1 MPTFAQ
7 IPSNLRV
14 PGQYTEVDSSQ
25 AQQGP
30 ALLAYR
36 ALIIGQKITA
46 GTATANS
53 LHKVT
58 SVSDVITLAGR
69 GSMLHRQAIAWFAN
83 NKFTE
88 TWIGVLDDNG
98 AGVAAS
104 GTLTVTGPATAAG
117 TLVIEAGGERI
128 TVAVASGAV
137 QNDIATALEAAIDA
151 IVDLPATAGVSTNV
165 VTVTHRHKGTVGN
178 DFDLRVNPEF
188 GDAYPAGVS
197 VAVVAMA
204 SGATNP
210 VLTSLI
216 AAMGDS
222 WFQVVVHPYTD
233 ATSLTAIE
241 NELVRRFGPM
251 VAVPGVAITSALGS
265 ASTLGTLGD
274 TRNSPHSLIVSQPG
288 TSPRTPPVE
297 FAAEVAA
304 LVAFHGAQDPARP
317 FQTLQLARAKQP
329 AESAWF
335 DNTERNLLL
344 FDGIATS
351 KAVAGGKV
359 AIERLV
365 TTYQRNAAG
374 SADIAYLD
382 VNTPLTLIYLRY
394 SWEVRIATKYPRHKL
409 ASDGTR
415 FGPGQPVITPKIGK
429 AEALGWFGQMAEL
442 GLVEGLDQFKRDV
455 VCVRSQLDPNRLEW
469 TLPPDLVNQAMVFA
483 SQLAFRL

>member
-1 MPTFAQ
+1 MPTFSQ

-36 ALIIGQKITA
+36 ALIVGQKTSA
-46 GTATANS
+46 GSAADNS
-53 LHKVT
+53 LHRVT
-58 SVSDVITLAGR
+58 NISDVIALAGR

-88 TWIGVLDDNG
+88 VWIGVLADNG

-117 TLVIEAGGERI
+117 TIVLELGGERI

-137 QNDIATALEAAIDA
+137 QNDIATAIDAAIDL
-151 IVDLPATAGVSTNV
+151 VTDLPATSAAATNV

-178 DFDLRVNPEF
+178 DFDIRVNPEF
-188 GDAYPAGVS
+188 GDALPAGVS
-197 VAVVAMA
+197 IAVVAMA

-216 AAMGDS
+216 AALGDS
-222 WFQVVVHPYTD
+222 WFQVIVHPYTD

-241 NELVRRFGPM
+241 NEMTRRFGPM

-265 ASTLGTLGD
+265 TSTLGTLGD
-274 TRNSPHSLIVSQPG
+274 SRNSPHSVIVSQPG

-297 FAAEVAA
+297 FAAEVGA
-304 LVAFHGAQDPARP
+304 LVAQYGAQDPARP

-329 AESAWF
+329 AESALY

-351 KAVAGGKV
+351 KTVAGGKV

-365 TTYQRNAAG
+365 TTYQRNAAN
-374 SADIAYLD
+374 SPDTAYLD
-382 VNTPLTLIYLRY
+382 VNSPLTLIYLRY
-394 SWEVRIATKYPRHKL
+394 SWEVRIAAKYPRHKL
-409 ASDGTR
+409 ANDGTR
-415 FGPGQPVITPKIGK
+415 FGPGQPVITPKVGK
-429 AEALGWFGQMAEL
+429 AEALGWFGQMEEL
-442 GLVEGLDQFKRDV
+442 GLVEGIDQFKRDL
-455 VCVRSQLDPNRLEW
+455 VCVRSALDPNRLEW
-469 TLPPDLVNQAMVFA
+469 TLPPDFVNQAMVFA
-483 SQLAFRL
+483 SQLSFRL